1 MTENS
6 MRKLRI
12 EKVTLNIG
20 VGKEEEMMKKSKKL
34 MKMITGIEPVST
46 ITQKRIPGWNLRPG
60 LAIGCKLT
68 LRDKKAVEILK
79 RLLESKDNL
88 LSSDKFDNQGNL
100 SFGIAEYIDIPGLKY
115 DPDIKI
121 MGLEVAVTMERPGFR
136 IKRRRIQ
143 KKKIPKS
150 HRITKEESI
159 EFMKKEFNLKIEE
172 EQDDNE

>member
-1 MTENS
+1 
-6 MRKLRI
+6 MRKVRI
-12 EKVTLNIG
+12 EKITLNIG
-20 VGKEEEMMKKSKKL
+20 VGKDEDIMKKGKKL
-34 MKMITGIEPVST
+34 LKMITGIEPIST
-46 ITQKRIPGWNLRPG
+46 ITTKRIPGWNLRPG

-68 LRDKKAVEILK
+68 LREKKATEVLK
-79 RLLESKDNL
+79 RLLEAKDFT
-88 LSSDKFDNQGNL
+88 LSLDNFDDKGNL

-143 KKKIPKS
+143 KKKIPKTHTIS
-150 HRITKEESI
+150 KEESV